1 MLSRVLTS
9 FSCHFFAFNNR
20 RMMEFIIL
28 ILCILAIL
36 VATYYR
42 REHMTNKDLVSIM
55 QTYGKKDD
63 DDSKKK
69 KDSKPQEAPIM
80 GPKSGGMGP
89 APTTDPK
96 SKTSNATA
104 VYPEIYGPD
113 AVMEPGKPADNGKH
127 ESDNVNDP
135 VYSYNPDLQ
144 KAFPTEGE
152 PQPFL
157 NDFMPFQK

>member
-1 MLSRVLTS
+1 
-9 FSCHFFAFNNR
+9 
-20 RMMEFIIL
+20 MEFIIL

-63 DDSKKK
+63 DSKKK

-80 GPKSGGMGP
+80 GPTSGGMGP

-96 SKTSNATA
+96 SKTANSTG

-113 AVMEPGKPADNGKH
+113 AVMEPGKSADTGKH